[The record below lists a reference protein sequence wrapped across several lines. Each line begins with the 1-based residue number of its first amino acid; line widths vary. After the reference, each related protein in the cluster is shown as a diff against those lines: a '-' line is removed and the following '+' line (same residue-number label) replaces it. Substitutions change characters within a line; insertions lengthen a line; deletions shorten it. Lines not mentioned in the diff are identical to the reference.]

1 MFWLGPQDTVDRSAT
16 DADLPMS
23 VEFMPSVASLP
34 TSSDFSNA
42 VGLRPKQGSAREA
55 STAVLKNETR
65 ARPKSA
71 AWRERQLIPQ
81 QQAVSKVWLMTGIG
95 CERRSIRRFSGRM
108 IPPARSGVPAGTMD
122 WVRPHFRFVV
132 LGASLATPPYEIGP
146 APSFYDT
153 IRQQPSADLV
163 QKHDPGSGYGA
174 KKGLTA
180 EGPAES
186 SSMREKGKRPWY
198 PEPAHSSRSI

>member
-23 VEFMPSVASLP
+23 
-34 TSSDFSNA
+34 
-42 VGLRPKQGSAREA
+42 
-55 STAVLKNETR
+55 
-65 ARPKSA
+65 
-71 AWRERQLIPQ
+71 
-81 QQAVSKVWLMTGIG
+81 
-95 CERRSIRRFSGRM
+95 
-108 IPPARSGVPAGTMD
+108 
-122 WVRPHFRFVV
+122 V

-198 PEPAHSSRSI
+198 PEPAHSCRSI